1 MAKKCKT
8 KEDIIIR
15 KKAFDRLM
23 RMRNCVPGIPP
34 LEIYGLKANRTGV
47 FTLDELVSLCE

>member
-1 MAKKCKT
+1 MNA
-8 KEDIIIR
+8 KEDIIIQ